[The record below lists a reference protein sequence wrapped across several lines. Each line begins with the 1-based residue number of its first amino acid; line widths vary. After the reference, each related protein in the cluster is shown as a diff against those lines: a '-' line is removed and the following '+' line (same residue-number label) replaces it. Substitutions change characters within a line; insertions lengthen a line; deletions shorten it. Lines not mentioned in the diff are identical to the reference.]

1 MPGTIL
7 IVEDDDVLAD
17 NMRLYLERNGW
28 DAQVCNSAE
37 QALGILETT
46 RPDVLLTDYMLPGRN
61 GLELLN
67 EALSL
72 DSQMKVVMVTG
83 EGGVQLAVDAMKAG
97 AYDYITKPVALAELK
112 LLLEKAIG
120 VARMESALTFY
131 KKSQAKDSGLGNL
144 VGSSPALRTIKDT
157 VRQILEAESR
167 MAAADLPA
175 ILITG
180 ETGTGKELVAR
191 ALHFDGSRRDGPFVE
206 VNCASIPA
214 NLLEAELFGHERGA
228 FTDAKERRMGLVEAA
243 EGGTLFLDEIGEV
256 DPATQ
261 SKLLKLLEEKTVRRI
276 GSVRERKVNI
286 RIISATN
293 QDLEHMVKMG
303 RFRGDLYFRLRIITI
318 TIPPLRERGK
328 DVLELARLFL
338 DQIGRR
344 YGKRDLM
351 LSPEAERMLLSYS
364 WPGNV
369 RELHNVLEQTVLL
382 AQDRIVG
389 PQHLGVSP
397 ALHRSPQD
405 TPQPAAFGENH
416 FGQQQ
421 GPGPETVSLSMPRPG
436 VRLADVERDLVQAA
450 LAKTDWNVSK
460 AAKLLG
466 LTRDMLRTRIERY
479 GLHRPA
485 Q

>member
-1 MPGTIL
+1 M
-7 IVEDDDVLAD
+7 
-17 NMRLYLERNGW
+17 
-28 DAQVCNSAE
+28 
-37 QALGILETT
+37 
-46 RPDVLLTDYMLPGRN
+46 
-61 GLELLN
+61 
-67 EALSL
+67 
-72 DSQMKVVMVTG
+72 
-83 EGGVQLAVDAMKAG
+83 
-97 AYDYITKPVALAELK
+97 
-112 LLLEKAIG
+112 
-120 VARMESALTFY
+120 
-131 KKSQAKDSGLGNL
+131 
-144 VGSSPALRTIKDT
+144 
-157 VRQILEAESR
+157 
-167 MAAADLPA
+167 
-175 ILITG
+175 
-180 ETGTGKELVAR
+180 
-191 ALHFDGSRRDGPFVE
+191 
-206 VNCASIPA
+206 
-214 NLLEAELFGHERGA
+214 
-228 FTDAKERRMGLVEAA
+228 
-243 EGGTLFLDEIGEV
+243 